1 MRSMGGFMNGNG
13 MLRAPIRVTFGTA
26 LRLCREKRGFTLRD
40 VAENINVPI
49 ADVALWEDDKGFP
62 AHIKCVRLIGMMPQL
77 RHYKLLIPKLL
88 QDKPDEEERAEARPQ
103 PITPAPTPTGPP
115 KDFKEALIQLRR
127 SSKTL
132 TWMKIGDKAGLS
144 GGAIASFVSGR
155 ADAMSPNTYNALIA
169 AFPQLKDAPP
179 PPFAYGRGKWTTEQ
193 AIAGGLIGARAE
205 AEETPAPKDA
215 DLPVTGGSFTIPSI
229 TEPVGPPRS
238 MEQLARDYAEA
249 ATKLA
254 VATRHAEATWEAALT
269 ADEEKKTAQQA
280 AQLALEA
287 LQRAVGLI
295 K

>member
-1 MRSMGGFMNGNG
+1 MRSMGGFMKGNG
-13 MLRAPIRVTFGTA
+13 TLRAPIRFTFGTA
-26 LRLCREKRGFTLRD
+26 LRMCREKRGFTLRD

-62 AHIKCVRLIGMMPQL
+62 GHIKCVRLIGMMPQL
-77 RHYKLLIPKLL
+77 RHYKLLIPKIL
-88 QDKPDEEERAEARPQ
+88 QDKPDEEQRAQARPQ

-115 KDFKEALIQLRR
+115 TDFKEALVQLRR

-144 GGAIASFVSGR
+144 GSAVASFVSGR

-179 PPFAYGRGKWTTEQ
+179 PPLAYGRGKWTTEQ
-193 AIAGGLIGARAE
+193 AIAGGLIGARGE
-205 AEETPAPKDA
+205 SHHNEPLPEELLPTQKLPAAPEPAPEA
-215 DLPVTGGSFTIPSI
+215 
-229 TEPVGPPRS
+229 PPRS